1 MEFIRELREICRYV
15 YFVVIYCVVIVN
27 LFSIVYS
34 NVIIMIQF
42 VLESRNIEYDQDREK
57 DKKWEIGEKRVILIN
72 V

>member
-42 VLESRNIEYDQDREK
+42 VLDSRNIEYDQDREK
-57 DKKWEIGEKRVILIN
+57 GKRMGDR
-72 V
+72 

>member
-1 MEFIRELREICRYV
+1 MEFIRELREICRYA
-15 YFVVIYCVVIVN
+15 YFVVIYRVVIVN

-57 DKKWEIGEKRVILIN
+57 GKRMGDRRKESYFD
-72 V
+72 

>member
-42 VLESRNIEYDQDREK
+42 VFDSRNIEYDQDR
-57 DKKWEIGEKRVILIN
+57 KKGKENGRQIKRELF
-72 V
+72 

>member
-57 DKKWEIGEKRVILIN
+57 EKRMGDR
-72 V
+72 